1 MTITMPYQDKPLS
14 YRLSKLA
21 VHAQF
26 VWWLGHLAVVLSTPL
41 YILSLMV
48 DKQNASRFY
57 YRVFRGSML
66 SYGIVVWK
74 GHKPLDISY
83 SSLLK
88 MFNDETTAYL
98 SLACS
103 WFFASPCLVSI
114 FPFFVFSI
122 FHCIN
127 YVRTRL
133 FPTISPCAAEELKV
147 YNAAVKVSASKNE
160 APPPKN
166 LSPEANFFLKIQSLT
181 LEYYAPAM
189 KAVSLF
195 ELIAIPLYLLV
206 EFLR

>member
-88 MFNDETTAYL
+88 MLNDETTAYL

-103 WFFASPCLVSI
+103 WFFASPCLGKLDSNTFFNATSVDI
-114 FPFFVFSI
+114 PFLRLFDIPLYKLHSARGFS
-122 FHCIN
+122 
-127 YVRTRL
+127 RL
-133 FPTISPCAAEELKV
+133 FPPV
-147 YNAAVKVSASKNE
+147 
-160 APPPKN
+160 PPKR
-166 LSPEANFFLKIQSLT
+166 SRFTMQQ
-181 LEYYAPAM
+181 
-189 KAVSLF
+189 
-195 ELIAIPLYLLV
+195 
-206 EFLR
+206 